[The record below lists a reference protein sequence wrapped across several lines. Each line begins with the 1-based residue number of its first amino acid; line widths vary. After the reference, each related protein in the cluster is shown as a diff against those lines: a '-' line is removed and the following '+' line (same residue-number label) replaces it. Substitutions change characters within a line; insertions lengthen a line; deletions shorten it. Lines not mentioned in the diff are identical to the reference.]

1 MDENTTGKQ
10 QPDTGIRLQ
19 RVGSDTRLSRD
30 TGARHSID
38 PSSGA
43 KLFRIAGGSD
53 GRENSQSGD
62 TEVGRTEA
70 PKKRGRN
77 AKQASG
83 RRASI
88 PITIKATGRASQK
101 FSASGGEE
109 DGHVRGGVADQRT
122 RASEEDRQHAR
133 EMFHEIGATFN
144 KNRKKSKASAYEQ
157 YQRDLMA
164 HSEEL
169 VMGEAISLK
178 ELTSIVT
185 DLEQYMRDNTNDQG
199 KSQAQLL
206 AEWLTVPMKEIESSS
221 AATTKK

>member
-1 MDENTTGKQ
+1 MDEDTTGKQ
-10 QPDTGIRLQ
+10 QPDTGIRLH
-19 RVGSDTRLSRD
+19 RVGGDARMSRD
-30 TGARHSID
+30 TGARHSLD
-38 PSSGA
+38 ASAGT
-43 KLFRIAGGSD
+43 KLFRIAGDSD
-53 GRENSQSGD
+53 GLKDRRTGIAED
-62 TEVGRTEA
+62 VGEA
-70 PKKRGRN
+70 TPKKRRGN
-77 AKQASG
+77 AKQTPG
-83 RRASI
+83 R
-88 PITIKATGRASQK
+88 
-101 FSASGGEE
+101 SASVPISIETAGRSSKKLSSPGSAEN
-109 DGHVRGGVADQRT
+109 GKIRGGIADQRS

-144 KNRKKSKASAYEQ
+144 RNREKSKASAYEQ

-185 DLEQYMRDNTNDQG
+185 DLEQYMRDNTSDQG